1 MSGSKFVSGRT
12 FPAGTL
18 AGFRTFPAQV
28 ATVGTQAKRTMKRD
42 IRAPSPGRETAEMN
56 KTKIYKKNKKRHHK
70 GIQSQPKVTPK

>member
-56 KTKIYKKNKKRHHK
+56 KTKTLKKNMHQK